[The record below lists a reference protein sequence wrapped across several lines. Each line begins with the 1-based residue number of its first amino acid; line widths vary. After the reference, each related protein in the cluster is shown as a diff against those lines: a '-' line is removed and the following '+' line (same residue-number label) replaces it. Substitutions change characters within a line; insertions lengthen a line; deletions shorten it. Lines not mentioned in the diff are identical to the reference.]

1 MAHSARKT
9 LILFAV
15 ASLVVSPLMAAG
27 GGGGGG
33 GSSAPSQSAPSY
45 DPAVEYKKGVEAF
58 DAQNYKAAAK
68 AFKRVVSAVPKHA
81 QAQYLLG
88 ASYIA
93 LGKYKKAKRP
103 LTAAVK
109 YSPKMIAAR
118 RDLGITHA
126 SLGKADKAATQ
137 LTSLKTMKAACTN
150 GCSDGA
156 ELDDAIA
163 KVEAAIA
170 GGKQAA
176 TATLP
181 DIQFASAK
189 SVDDAY
195 VTAVSLINEKQYRE
209 AIAVLDDALWS
220 AGPHPDILTYMGF
233 AHRKLKQYDA
243 AKTYYEAALAV
254 APDHLGALEYYG
266 ELKLELGNV
275 SGAKAHL
282 ARLDRLCGF
291 GCYEADELRG
301 WIKDAKQS
309 AS

>member
-1 MAHSARKT
+1 MAHLAQKA
-9 LILFAV
+9 LVLFA
-15 ASLVVSPLMAAG
+15 AAGLFVSPLMAA

-45 DPAVEYKKGVEAF
+45 DPTVEYKKGVEAF
-58 DAQNYKAAAK
+58 DAQKYKAAAK
-68 AFKRVVSAVPKHA
+68 AFKRVVSAAPKHA
-81 QAQYLLG
+81 PAQYLLG

-109 YSPKMIAAR
+109 YDPKMIEAR
-118 RDLGITHA
+118 RDLGVTHA
-126 SLGKADKAATQ
+126 NLGKADKAAKQ
-137 LTSLKTMKAACTN
+137 LASLKTMKAACAV
-150 GCSDGA
+150 GCGDGA
-156 ELDDAIA
+156 KLDDAIVR
-163 KVEAAIA
+163 VEAAIA

-176 TATLP
+176 AATAP
-181 DIQFASAK
+181 DIRFASAK
-189 SVDDAY
+189 SVDNAY

-233 AHRKLKQYDA
+233 AHRKLNQYDA
-243 AKTYYEAALAV
+243 AKGYYEAALAV

-275 SGAKAHL
+275 RGAKAHL
-282 ARLDRLCGF
+282 ARLDKLCGF

-301 WIKDAKQS
+301 WIRDAKQS